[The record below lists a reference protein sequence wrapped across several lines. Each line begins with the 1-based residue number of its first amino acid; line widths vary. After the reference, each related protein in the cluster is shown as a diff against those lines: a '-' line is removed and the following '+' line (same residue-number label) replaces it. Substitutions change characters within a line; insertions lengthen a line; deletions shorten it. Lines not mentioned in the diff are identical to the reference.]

1 MINRR
6 KFLSTTTSAGAVT
19 FAGGAGLLSVLG
31 NTAANA
37 ATTDG
42 YKAIVCLFF
51 LGGQDCHDVILP
63 YDQPSYDKYAGFRSG
78 ILTDYAGH
86 PGGSSRS
93 RENILEIN
101 PLNASAFGSRR
112 FALPATL
119 SPIKQLFDTG
129 KAAIIGNVG
138 PLIEPLNAEELRS
151 EQKVS
156 PKRLFSHNDQ
166 QSTWM
171 ASAPEGEIKGWGGKM
186 ADAILASNPSQE
198 EIFTA
203 ISTSGNSVFLS
214 GDQAKSYVLDTA
226 GPQQVEGLKNADSN
240 LLLSA
245 SGNSTAV
252 RLLEEHYRDIGA
264 NRSNL
269 FEKDLAKITDSAF
282 SANEKFSQALSGA
295 LPFSTAFPAN
305 SVGQQLRAVAEA
317 INLRGSLNMSRQ
329 VFFVGMGG
337 FDTHDNQAASLTKLQ
352 TSYAEAVASFY
363 DATVEMGIEND
374 VTLFTAADF
383 GRALLENGNG
393 TDHGWGGHHF
403 VVGGSVKGNTIY
415 GDIPPHDLGHDYDA
429 GNGRL
434 IPQYS
439 VEQYAAT
446 LGKWLGLS
454 ESELLAA
461 LPALANFS
469 EKDLG
474 FMASSVT

>member
-1 MINRR
+1 MMNRR
-6 KFLSTTTSAGAVT
+6 KFLTTTSSAGAVS
-19 FAGGAGLLSVLG
+19 FAGGAGLLSLLG
-31 NTAANA
+31 NANA
-37 ATTDG
+37 HAAATDG

-51 LGGQDCHDVILP
+51 LGGQDCHDVVLP
-63 YDQPSYDKYAGFRSG
+63 YDQPSYDKYAGYRSG
-78 ILTDYAGH
+78 ILTDYAGQ

-93 RENILEIN
+93 RENILELN
-101 PLNASAFGSRR
+101 PLNAANFGSRK
-112 FALPATL
+112 FALPSTL
-119 SPIKQLFDTG
+119 APLKDLFDAG
-129 KAAIIGNVG
+129 NAAIVGNVG
-138 PLIEPLNAEELRS
+138 PLIEPLNATELRN
-151 EQKVS
+151 EEKVS

-186 ADAILASNPSQE
+186 ADSILASNPSQE

-203 ISTSGNSVFLS
+203 ISTAGNSVFLS
-214 GDQAKSYVLDTA
+214 GDKAKSYVLDTA
-226 GPQQVEGLKNADSN
+226 GPQQVEGLKNSNSN

-245 SGNSTAV
+245 SGNSEAV

-264 NRSNL
+264 TRSNL
-269 FEKDLAKITDSAF
+269 FERDLTRITDSAF
-282 SANEKFSQALSGA
+282 SANEKFSQALSGSM
-295 LPFSTAFPAN
+295 PFSTAFPGN

-337 FDTHDNQAASLTKLQ
+337 FDTHDNQAASLTGLQ
-352 TSYAEAVASFY
+352 TSYAQAVASFY
-363 DATVEMGIEND
+363 EATVEMGIEND

-415 GDIPPHDLGHDYDA
+415 GDIPPHDLGHDFDA

-434 IPQYS
+434 IPQLS
-439 VEQYAAT
+439 VEQYAGT

-454 ESELLAA
+454 ESELVAA
-461 LPALANFS
+461 LPALANYA

-474 FMASSVT
+474 FMV